1 MLVNFSIKNF
11 KSFREESALSM
22 VVSSLKETFTIPSG
36 AFIEADKNLRI
47 NPVSVLYGANASGKS
62 NLIDAIAQM
71 KYFTLTS
78 LARENIKDKIPV
90 EPFRL
95 STVTE
100 NQPTEF
106 EISFIKSGKLY
117 RYGFLASQDVIEE
130 EWLFEKELKPRNKDK
145 ELFYREKNSLESHPS
160 LFKVGSLIRTQ
171 NLAKENVLILSLAHQ
186 FNDENAKNVIDWF
199 TNLNTLKGHEDG
211 EYHNFSATQIKT
223 QTHIANEMEKLI
235 RFADTGIVGLSSATV
250 FNEEEVLS
258 SHLKFNENNEPVH
271 EYKFTMSKQESEGT
285 RKLFNLSGPIFNSLA
300 EGKVLIVDEL
310 DSKLHPNLTEKLVL
324 MFQDRNINTKG
335 AQLIFATHNTNLLSA
350 KLLRRDQVW
359 ITEKN
364 EFGAT
369 QLYSIADYKTDKG
382 KARNT
387 EAIEQN
393 YIEGKYGG
401 TPFLGD
407 LENFLEQY
415 SHEQKTGTPK

>member
-1 MLVNFSIKNF
+1 MLINFSVKNF
-11 KSFREESALSM
+11 KSFREEVNLSM
-22 VVSSLKETFTIPSG
+22 VASSLKEASTIPSG
-36 AFIEADKNLRI
+36 AFIEAEKNLKI
-47 NPVSVLYGANASGKS
+47 LPVSVLYGANASGKS
-62 NLIDAIAQM
+62 NLIDAMAQM

-78 LARENIKDKIPV
+78 LARENINDKIPV
-90 EPFRL
+90 EPFCL

-106 EISFIKSGKLY
+106 EISFVTSNKLY
-117 RYGFLASQDVIEE
+117 RYGFQASKEVIEE
-130 EWLFEKELKPRNKDK
+130 EWLFERELKPRNKEK
-145 ELFYREKNSLESHPS
+145 ELFYREKNSLESHTT
-160 LFKVGSLIRTQ
+160 LFKVGNLIRTQ
-171 NLAKENVLILSLAHQ
+171 NLAKENVLILTLAHQ

-199 TNLNTLKGHEDG
+199 TNLNTLKGHEDK
-211 EYHNFSATQIKT
+211 EYQNFSVAQIKKKT
-223 QTHIANEMEKLI
+223 DISGDMEKLI
-235 RFADTGIVGLSSATV
+235 RFADIGIIGLSSATV
-250 FNEEEVLS
+250 FNEEEVLA
-258 SHLKFNENNEPVH
+258 SHTKFNEKDEPMK
-271 EYKFTMSKQESEGT
+271 EYMFIMSKQESEGT

-310 DSKLHPNLTEKLVL
+310 DSKLHPNLTEKLVT

-335 AQLIFATHNTNLLSA
+335 AQLIFSTHNTNLLSA
-350 KLLRRDQVW
+350 KVLRRDQVW

-364 EFGAT
+364 QLGAT
-369 QLYSIADYKTDKG
+369 QLYSIADYKTDRG

-407 LENFLEQY
+407 MENFLDQY
-415 SHEQKTGTPK
+415 SHEQETRATK